1 MGIPLYT
8 MLNKIILNNQAQTT
22 NNGMNKSNIFSTMI
36 NVKFYYISQ
45 SKDLTFLM
53 KKLVSRN
60 RVWHSNGVFA
70 GPV

>member
-8 MLNKIILNNQAQTT
+8 ILNKILLNNQAQTT

-53 KKLVSRN
+53 EKSVSRN
-60 RVWHSNGVFA
+60 RVWLSNGVFV

>member
-8 MLNKIILNNQAQTT
+8 ILNKILLNNQAQIT

-45 SKDLTFLM
+45 SKDLTFLV

-60 RVWHSNGVFA
+60 RVWLSNGVFT

>member
-8 MLNKIILNNQAQTT
+8 ILNKILLNNQAQIT

-53 KKLVSRN
+53 KKSVSRN
-60 RVWHSNGVFA
+60 RVWLSNGVFA